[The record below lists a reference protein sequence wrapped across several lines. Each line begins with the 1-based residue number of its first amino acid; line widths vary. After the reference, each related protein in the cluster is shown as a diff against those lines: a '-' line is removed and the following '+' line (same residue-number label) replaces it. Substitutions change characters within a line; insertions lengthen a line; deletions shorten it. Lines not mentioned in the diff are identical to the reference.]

1 MLVKDLQ
8 EFLSKFTE
16 ADATGTRQGNAISN
30 AVIFVEQNGYL
41 HEIKRMEVHD
51 HAVPIV
57 GHGGHTAHRLVLKTV
72 KDLHLFYPRSLKMTT
87 EVNPKSTWVQKLNYI
102 KNLRKLPH
110 ELSGIGLKTLA
121 FLACLICWGTIILA
135 TFSLSN

>member
-1 MLVKDLQ
+1 MRVKDLQ

-30 AVIFVEQNGYL
+30 AVIFVEKDGFL

-57 GHGGHTAHRLVLKTV
+57 GFRNRTAHRLVLKTQKQSPLILPTKL
-72 KDLHLFYPRSLKMTT
+72 KDDY
-87 EVNPKSTWVQKLNYI
+87 
-102 KNLRKLPH
+102 
-110 ELSGIGLKTLA
+110 
-121 FLACLICWGTIILA
+121 
-135 TFSLSN
+135 